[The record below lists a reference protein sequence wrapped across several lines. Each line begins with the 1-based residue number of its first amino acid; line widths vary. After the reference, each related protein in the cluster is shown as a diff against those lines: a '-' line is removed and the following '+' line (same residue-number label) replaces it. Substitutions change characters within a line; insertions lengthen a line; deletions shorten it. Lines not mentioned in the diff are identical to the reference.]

1 MLFRLSIGALL
12 IMLTS
17 VTGCRSTSN
26 DRIPATAVDNPDPIF
41 GGTAK
46 AKNLADGNK
55 EVAGAP
61 TSQTK
66 TRDDRIGPLTVPAR
80 QEKSAE
86 PNNVSG
92 ASPGTASLTGLVKQP
107 KPEPVKDAQ
116 VQPVQNTLP
125 VSNPDVVQNYRQRL
139 IPFGVVGL
147 RTKPLGS
154 GAWEA
159 IAHFPAPDD
168 PNQLR
173 RIETQGVTE
182 ADALLAIVEQVE
194 KPK

>member
-1 MLFRLSIGALL
+1 MLFRLAIGALL
-12 IMLTS
+12 VMLTGMM
-17 VTGCRSTSN
+17 GCRTTNN
-26 DRIPATAVDNPDPIF
+26 DRIPATAVDNPDPVF

-46 AKNLADGNK
+46 AKNLAEGNK
-55 EVAGAP
+55 EVVGAP
-61 TSQTK
+61 TGQTK

-80 QEKSAE
+80 QEKTAE
-86 PNNVSG
+86 HNNVSG

-107 KPEPVKDAQ
+107 KPEPVKDTQ

-125 VSNPDVVQNYRQRL
+125 VSSPDVVQNYRQRL
-139 IPFGVVGL
+139 TPFGVVGL
-147 RTKPLGS
+147 RTKPLGN

-159 IAHFPAPDD
+159 IAHFPAPND

-194 KPK
+194 KAK